1 MFNVSET
8 PTCSITS
15 KEDTDVLVQY
25 QDLALTVDVRDYY
38 CSTANN
44 VSLQTG
50 DVTTLLMEA
59 DSVPNVSDNTSS
71 VTLNVT
77 DSHLGTVGLAF
88 TCYNSQ
94 RDLSCGGVNKLAPR
108 TPTCDI
114 TSDKDTETLTLQ
126 EEVTLTVNITA
137 YYDIRGSYCSAESNF
152 TLQTGDV
159 KQILNVGDQGLQPVT
174 FNVTKT
180 HLGGVRL
187 VFNCQDDHR
196 NLSCDGVTELNNKMK
211 ARDEVATSSIPIIIT
226 AVVVSLVS
234 IVIIV
239 FVVKRKVNRIKQR
252 SSVKS
257 CSPPCITVG

>member
-77 DSHLGTVGLAF
+77 DSH
-88 TCYNSQ
+88 
-94 RDLSCGGVNKLAPR
+94 LAPR